1 MYNADANQLLPS
13 RVELTPTM
21 FGFNMRLGLGCSRLT
36 LLWAASL
43 RDPLKFPDLIH
54 SQKRDGRGLRSW
66 TMRWDFW
73 GHSPEATH
81 QVPISFPCF

>member
-1 MYNADANQLLPS
+1 MS
-13 RVELTPTM
+13 
-21 FGFNMRLGLGCSRLT
+21 LGLDWFSLT

-81 QVPISFPCF
+81 QVTISFLYF